1 MRLSISHSTSY
12 RFSRPLVDVVQ
23 MLRLTPSTCLNQTVL
38 DWRIDVDCNA
48 RLREARDGY
57 GNVIHALYVDQPV
70 TTLSITAKGQVITE
84 DRAGIVSGLPSDLP
98 PLVFLRPT
106 VLTAPDDALTAFAME
121 IAGRAAAPLER
132 LHAISAAILDR
143 MAFDV
148 DSSGISTAAADAF
161 SARRGVC
168 QDFAHIFIAA
178 ARVGG
183 IPARYISGH
192 LYRRDGSGVQPATHA
207 WAEAW
212 IEDLG
217 WVAFD
222 PTHGIC
228 ADDAYVRIAAGLDFG
243 DVSPIVGARRGGG
256 IEEMAVEVVVTK
268 SPRAVQSQRQGRGD
282 QSQSQS

>member
-1 MRLSISHSTSY
+1 MRLSINHRTNY
-12 RFSRPLVDVVQ
+12 RFSRPLIDVVQ
-23 MLRLTPSTCLNQTVL
+23 ILRLTPSTCLNQTVL

-57 GNVIHALYVDQPV
+57 GNVVHALYVDQPV
-70 TTLSITAKGQVITE
+70 TTLSITATGQVITD
-84 DRAGIVSGLPSDLP
+84 DRAGVVTGLPSDLP
-98 PLVFLRPT
+98 PAVFLRPT
-106 VLTAPDDALTAFAME
+106 DLTAPDDVLFAFATE
-121 IAGRAAAPLER
+121 IAGRVPAPLDR
-132 LHAISAAILDR
+132 LHAISAAILKQ
-143 MAFDV
+143 MTFDA
-148 DSSGISTAAADAF
+148 DASGVSTAAADAF
-161 SARRGVC
+161 SAKRGVC

-192 LYRRDGSGVQPATHA
+192 LYRRDGSGTQPATHA

-212 IEDLG
+212 IAELG

-256 IEEMAVEVVVTK
+256 IEEMAVDVSVTK
-268 SPRAVQSQRQGRGD
+268 SARSVQSQRQGRGY
-282 QSQSQS
+282 QSQGKT